1 MKKNRKVLQLAI
13 MLVVLVIA
21 VLTVAGNM
29 TSKHSYPKTGDAA
42 PDFTLTGLDGKS
54 YQLSDFKG
62 KTVLLNFWATYC
74 EPCRLEMP
82 AIQKQAEAQAGQG
95 VVVLGINIGETQVT
109 AQSFV
114 NQIGVHFPILLDSQE
129 EIRRKYGV
137 KDYPTS
143 FFIGPDGK
151 VKLIRV
157 GWMDESFLQTTFRD
171 LLGPGGGGKA

>member
-1 MKKNRKVLQLAI
+1 MNKNRKRLQLAI

-21 VLTVAGNM
+21 ALTVAGNM
-29 TSKHSYPKTGDAA
+29 SKDHKYPKVGDSA
-42 PDFTLTGLDGKS
+42 PEFALTGLDGKT

-82 AIQKQAEAQAGQG
+82 AIQKQAEKRAGQG
-95 VVVLGINIGETQVT
+95 VVVLGLNIGENQVT

-114 NQIGVHFPILLDSQE
+114 DQIGVHFPILLDGQE
-129 EIRRKYGV
+129 EIRRNYGV
-137 KDYPTS
+137 KDYPTT

-151 VKLIRV
+151 VEVIRV
-157 GWMDESFLQTTFRD
+157 GWMDEAYLESTLNG
-171 LLGPGGGGKA
+171 LAAPGGGSRG